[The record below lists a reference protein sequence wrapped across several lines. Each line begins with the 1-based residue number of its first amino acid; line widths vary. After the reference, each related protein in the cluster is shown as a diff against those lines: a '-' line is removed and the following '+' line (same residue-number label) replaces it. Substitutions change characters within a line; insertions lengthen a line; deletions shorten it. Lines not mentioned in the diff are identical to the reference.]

1 MLPKPKYD
9 EALVV
14 YWCKS
19 CNRPHLDQ
27 GDVSDCWGLGMLES
41 GKHYEP
47 VTYTIMDIRRPV
59 EELHTGEF
67 ANDLIYASQNGEN
80 ELAFPSILEM
90 VYLTEEYMG
99 KADADA
105 LIADHIKHGMRRLI
119 QRLIA
124 VRLMD
129 AYRINDP
136 LMAMSVASS
145 VSLKM
150 RLYCES
156 KPREAEA
163 WR

>member
-1 MLPKPKYD
+1 MPPKPKYD

-90 VYLTEEYMG
+90 VYLVDEYT
-99 KADADA
+99 KHPHADG
-105 LIADHIKHGMRRLI
+105 LVADHITYGMRRLI

-124 VRLMD
+124 VRLMHV
-129 AYRINDP
+129 YQINDP
-136 LMAMSVASS
+136 VEAIKLASS
-145 VSLKM
+145 VSLKIRM
-150 RLYCES
+150 YCEGN
-156 KPREAEA
+156 PREAEA

>member
-14 YWCKS
+14 YWCKD
-19 CNRPHLDQ
+19 CGNPHLYQ
-27 GDVSDCWGLGMLES
+27 GDVEDCWGVNQAVEGE
-41 GKHYEP
+41 HYTKL
-47 VTYTIMDIRRPV
+47 TYELAEYRRPV
-59 EELHTGEF
+59 EELDTEEF
-67 ANDLIYASQNGEN
+67 ANELTTIGESYDKG
-80 ELAFPSILEM
+80 LPFPSILEM
-90 VYLTEEYMG
+90 VYLTEEHMG
-99 KADADA
+99 NEDADA

-124 VRLMD
+124 VRLMHV
-129 AYRINDP
+129 YQINDP
-136 LMAMSVASS
+136 HKAMSLASS

-150 RLYCES
+150 RMYCKS